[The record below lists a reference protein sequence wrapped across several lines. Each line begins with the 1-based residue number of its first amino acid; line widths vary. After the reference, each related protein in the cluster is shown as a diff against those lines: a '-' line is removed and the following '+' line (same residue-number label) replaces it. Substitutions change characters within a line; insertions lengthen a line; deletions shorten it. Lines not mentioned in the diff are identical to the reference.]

1 MFKLWSTILKDMR
14 ILTRDRLG
22 LVFMFAMPIVLALV
36 ITAVQNS
43 TFEML
48 NTNTVPMLIC
58 NRDTGEAGKQMQTAI
73 EKVGMFSLK
82 QVTPNVTDK
91 EISDRMHKKDAVIAI
106 IIPTDFTKKL
116 KEKADVI
123 AKKAL
128 QNFGMQTAKSV
139 ATIDSGVVQ
148 PITLLYHPVLQE
160 SFRHSIQGA
169 LKSALQVVQNK
180 EVLKS
185 IYFAMN
191 ETALPDS
198 LEKDLMNSQV
208 GIVEIPVSRD
218 GSRNIPNASQHN
230 VPAWTVFA
238 MFFIVI
244 SLGGSVVREKLNG
257 SFVRLK
263 TLPTNY
269 LVALISKQLTYLF
282 ITFIQALVVFS
293 MGIWLFPYMGLPRLD
308 LPADVIGVVIVTLI
322 CGWCAVS
329 YAIMIG
335 VFAKTQEQANGIG
348 AVSIVLMAA
357 VGGLL
362 VPSFAMPES
371 FQFVMKLSPL
381 HWCLEAYYGLF
392 LEGGKLKDVILN
404 IIPLLGISFAIQL
417 ITLYGLKRKNL
428 I

>member
-1 MFKLWSTILKDMR
+1 MFKLWSTILKDIR
-14 ILTRDRLG
+14 ILTRDKLG
-22 LVFMFAMPIVLALV
+22 LIFMFVMPIVLAVV

-48 NTNTVPMLIC
+48 NTNTVPMIIC
-58 NRDTGEAGKQMQTAI
+58 NRDTGEAGKQLETAI
-73 EKVGMFSLK
+73 YKVGMFRIQTVAANEK
-82 QVTPNVTDK
+82 DEV
-91 EISDRMHKKDAVIAI
+91 ISGRMHAKDAVIAI
-106 IIPTDFTKKL
+106 IIPADFSSKIKL
-116 KEKADVI
+116 KANETAQ
-123 AKKAL
+123 KAL
-128 QNFGMQTAKSV
+128 KNFGMQSV
-139 ATIDSGVVQ
+139 ENIKTDSSAIQ

-160 SFRHSIQGA
+160 TFRRSIQGA
-169 LKSALQVVQNK
+169 LRSALQVVQNK
-180 EVLKS
+180 EILRS
-185 IYFAMN
+185 LYFNLNERAM
-191 ETALPDS
+191 PDS
-198 LEKDLMNSQV
+198 MEKDLMAGQV
-208 GIVEIPVSRD
+208 LINEIPVSRS

-244 SLGGSVVREKLNG
+244 SLGGSVVREKING

-269 LVALISKQLTYLF
+269 LVSLLSKQLTYLF
-282 ITFIQALVVFS
+282 VTVMQAAVVFS
-293 MGIWLFPYMGLPRLD
+293 LGIWLFPSMGLPRLNMPD
-308 LPADVIGVVIVTLI
+308 IAGVVVVTLI

-335 VFAKTQEQANGIG
+335 VFAKTQEQSNGIG

-357 VGGLL
+357 IGGLL
-362 VPSFAMPES
+362 VPSFAMPQS

-404 IIPLLGISFAIQL
+404 ILPLLGITLAVQL

>member
-1 MFKLWSTILKDMR
+1 MFKLWSTILKDIR
-14 ILTRDRLG
+14 ILTRDKLG
-22 LVFMFAMPIVLALV
+22 LVFMFVMPIVLAIV

-48 NTNTVPMLIC
+48 NTNTIPMLMC
-58 NRDTGEAGKQMQTAI
+58 NRDTGEAGKQMETAI
-73 EKVGMFSLK
+73 IKVGMFKLK
-82 QVTPNVTDK
+82 QVTPEVTDK
-91 EISDRMHKKDAVIAI
+91 EISGRMHAKDAVVAI
-106 IIPTDFTKKL
+106 VIPADFTQKL
-116 KEKADVI
+116 KLKANET

-128 QNFGMQTAKSV
+128 KNFGMQTDTVPNNS
-139 ATIDSGVVQ
+139 DSVQ

-160 SFRHSIQGA
+160 SFRHSINGA
-169 LKSALQVVQNK
+169 LRSALQVVQNK

-185 IYFAMN
+185 LYFALN
-191 ETALPDS
+191 EKQMPDS
-198 LEKDLMNSQV
+198 FESDLMANQ
-208 GIVEIPVSRD
+208 IAINEIPVSRD

-238 MFFIVI
+238 MFFVVI

-257 SFVRLK
+257 SFIRLK

-269 LVALISKQLTYLF
+269 LVALISKQLSYLLV
-282 ITFIQALVVFS
+282 TCIQAAVVFS
-293 MGIWLFPYMGLPRLD
+293 IGIWLFPSMGLPKLN
-308 LPADVIGVVIVTLI
+308 LPADISGVVIVTLI

-371 FQFVMKLSPL
+371 FQLVMKMSPL

-392 LEGGKLKDVILN
+392 LEGGKLKDVLLN
-404 IIPLLGISFAIQL
+404 IIPLLGITLAIQL

>member
-1 MFKLWSTILKDMR
+1 MFKLWSTILKDIR
-14 ILTRDRLG
+14 ILTRDKLG
-22 LVFMFAMPIVLALV
+22 LVFMFVMPIVLAIV

-48 NTNTVPMLIC
+48 NTNTVPMLMC
-58 NRDTGEAGKQMQTAI
+58 NRDTGDAGKQMEAAI
-73 EKVGMFSLK
+73 IKVGMFDLK
-82 QVTPNVTDK
+82 QVTANVTDK
-91 EISDRMHKKDAVIAI
+91 EISDRMHAKDAVIAI
-106 IIPTDFTKKL
+106 VIPADFTQKL
-116 KEKADVI
+116 KLKADAT

-128 QNFGMQTAKSV
+128 KNFGMQSDSV
-139 ATIDSGVVQ
+139 IVADTGSIQ

-160 SFRHSIQGA
+160 SFRHSINGA
-169 LKSALQVVQNK
+169 LRSALQVVQNK

-185 IYFAMN
+185 LYFALN
-191 ETALPDS
+191 EKTMPDS
-198 LEKDLMNSQV
+198 FEDELMSNQV
-208 GIVEIPVSRD
+208 AINEVPVSRN

-269 LVALISKQLTYLF
+269 LVALLSKQIAYLMV
-282 ITFIQALVVFS
+282 TFIQAAVVFS
-293 MGIWLFPYMGLPRLD
+293 IGIWLFPSMGLPKLD
-308 LPADVIGVVIVTLI
+308 MPADITGVVIVTLI

-371 FQFVMKLSPL
+371 FQVVMKMSPL

-404 IIPLLGISFAIQL
+404 IIPLLGITLFIQL
-417 ITLYGLKRKNL
+417 ITLFGLKRKNL

>member
-1 MFKLWSTILKDMR
+1 MFKLGSTILKDIR

-22 LVFMFAMPIVLALV
+22 LIFMFVMPIVLAVV

-58 NRDTGEAGKQMQTAI
+58 NRDTGEAGKQLETAI
-73 EKVGMFSLK
+73 TKAGMFDLK
-82 QVTPNVTDK
+82 QVMPDVTDK
-91 EISDRMHKKDAVIAI
+91 EISEKMHAKDAVIAI
-106 IIPTDFTKKL
+106 IIPADFTL
-116 KEKADVI
+116 KIKQKSNET

-128 QNFGMQTAKSV
+128 RNFGMQT
-139 ATIDSGVVQ
+139 DSIINDTSSVQ

-169 LKSALQVVQNK
+169 LRSALLMVQNR

-185 IYFAMN
+185 LYFSLN
-191 ETALPDS
+191 ETNLPDS
-198 LEKDLMNSQV
+198 LEQELMSSQV
-208 GIVEIPVSRD
+208 AINEVPVSRD

-269 LVALISKQLTYLF
+269 LVALISKQITYLLV
-282 ITFIQALVVFS
+282 TFIQAAVVFS
-293 MGIWLFPYMGLPRLD
+293 IGIWLFPVMGLPKLN
-308 LPADVIGVVIVTLI
+308 LPADITGVVIVTLI

-362 VPSFAMPES
+362 VPSFAMPDS
-371 FQFVMKLSPL
+371 FTMVMKMSPL

-404 IIPLLGISFAIQL
+404 IIPLLGITFVIQL

>member
-1 MFKLWSTILKDMR
+1 MFKLWSTILKDLR

-22 LVFMFAMPIVLALV
+22 LVFMFVMPIVLAIV

-48 NTNTVPMLIC
+48 NTNTVPVLMC
-58 NRDTGEAGKQMQTAI
+58 NRDTGDAGKQMEAAI
-73 EKVGMFSLK
+73 IKVGMFDLK
-82 QVTPNVTDK
+82 QVTSNITDK
-91 EISDRMHKKDAVIAI
+91 EISDRMHAKDAVIAI
-106 IIPTDFTKKL
+106 IIPADFTKKL
-116 KEKADVI
+116 KQKADI
-123 AKKAL
+123 TAKKAL
-128 QNFGMQTAKSV
+128 KNLGMQTDSV
-139 ATIDSGVVQ
+139 LVDTSSIQ

-160 SFRHSIQGA
+160 SFRHSINGA
-169 LKSALQVVQNK
+169 LRSALQVVQNK
-180 EVLKS
+180 EILNS
-185 IYFAMN
+185 LYFALN
-191 ETALPDS
+191 EKPMPDS
-198 LEKDLMNSQV
+198 FENELISNQV
-208 GIVEIPVSRD
+208 AIKEIPVSRD

-238 MFFIVI
+238 MFFVVI

-269 LVALISKQLTYLF
+269 LVALFSKQLAYLF
-282 ITFIQALVVFS
+282 VTFIQAAVVFS
-293 MGIWLFPYMGLPRLD
+293 IGIWLFPFMGLPKLN
-308 LPADVIGVVIVTLI
+308 LPADITGVVIVTLI

-362 VPSFAMPES
+362 VPSFAMPQS
-371 FQFVMKLSPL
+371 FQFVMKMSPL

-392 LEGGKLKDVILN
+392 LEGGKLKDVLLN
-404 IIPLLGISFAIQL
+404 IIPLLGITLAIQL

>member
-1 MFKLWSTILKDMR
+1 MFKLGSTILKDIR

-22 LVFMFAMPIVLALV
+22 LVFMFVMPIVLAVV

-58 NRDTGEAGKQMQTAI
+58 NRDTGEAGKQLETAI
-73 EKVGMFSLK
+73 AKAGMFDLK
-82 QVTPNVTDK
+82 QVMPDVTDK
-91 EISDRMHKKDAVIAI
+91 EISEKMHAKDAVIAI
-106 IIPTDFTKKL
+106 IIPADFTQKIKQ
-116 KEKADVI
+116 KSNET

-128 QNFGMQTAKSV
+128 RNFGMQTDSII
-139 ATIDSGVVQ
+139 IDTNTVQ

-169 LKSALQVVQNK
+169 LRSSLLMVQNR

-185 IYFAMN
+185 LYFSLN
-191 ETALPDS
+191 ETNLPDS
-198 LEKDLMNSQV
+198 LEQELMSSQV
-208 GIVEIPVSRD
+208 AINEVPVSRD

-257 SFVRLK
+257 SFIRLK

-269 LVALISKQLTYLF
+269 LVALISKQVTYLMV
-282 ITFIQALVVFS
+282 TFIQAAVVFS
-293 MGIWLFPYMGLPRLD
+293 IGIWLFPVMGLPKLD
-308 LPADVIGVVIVTLI
+308 LPADITGVVIVTLI

-362 VPSFAMPES
+362 VPSFAMPDS
-371 FQFVMKLSPL
+371 FTMVMKMSPL

-404 IIPLLGISFAIQL
+404 IIPLLVITCIIQL

>member
-1 MFKLWSTILKDMR
+1 MFKLWSTILKDIR
-14 ILTRDRLG
+14 ILTRDKLG
-22 LVFMFAMPIVLALV
+22 LIFMFVMPIVLAVV

-48 NTNTVPMLIC
+48 NTNTVPMIIC
-58 NRDTGEAGKQMQTAI
+58 NRDTGEAGKQLETAI
-73 EKVGMFSLK
+73 YKVGMFRIQTVAANEK
-82 QVTPNVTDK
+82 DEV
-91 EISDRMHKKDAVIAI
+91 ISGRMHAKDAVIAI
-106 IIPTDFTKKL
+106 IIPSDFSSKIKL
-116 KEKADVI
+116 KANETAQ
-123 AKKAL
+123 KAL
-128 QNFGMQTAKSV
+128 KNFGMQSV
-139 ATIDSGVVQ
+139 DNIKVDSSAIQ

-160 SFRHSIQGA
+160 TFRRSIQGA
-169 LKSALQVVQNK
+169 LRSALQVVQNK
-180 EVLKS
+180 EILRS
-185 IYFAMN
+185 LYFNLNERAM
-191 ETALPDS
+191 PDS
-198 LEKDLMNSQV
+198 MEKDLMAGQV
-208 GIVEIPVSRD
+208 LINEIPVSRS

-244 SLGGSVVREKLNG
+244 SLGGSVVREKING

-269 LVALISKQLTYLF
+269 LVSLLSKQLTYLF
-282 ITFIQALVVFS
+282 VTVMQAAVVFS
-293 MGIWLFPYMGLPRLD
+293 LGIWLFPSMGLPRLNMPD
-308 LPADVIGVVIVTLI
+308 IAGVVVVTLI

-335 VFAKTQEQANGIG
+335 VFAKTQEQSNGIG

-362 VPSFAMPES
+362 VPSFAMPQS

-392 LEGGKLKDVILN
+392 LEGGKLKDVLLN
-404 IIPLLGISFAIQL
+404 ILPLLGITLAVQL
-417 ITLYGLKRKNL
+417 ITLYGLKRK
-428 I
+428 ISFE

>member
-1 MFKLWSTILKDMR
+1 MFKLGSTILKDIR

-22 LVFMFAMPIVLALV
+22 LVFMFVMPIVLAVV

-58 NRDTGEAGKQMQTAI
+58 NRDTGEAGKQLETAI
-73 EKVGMFSLK
+73 AKAGMFDLK
-82 QVTPNVTDK
+82 QVMPDVTDK
-91 EISDRMHKKDAVIAI
+91 AISEKMHAKDAVIAI
-106 IIPTDFTKKL
+106 IIPADFTQKIKQ
-116 KEKADVI
+116 KSNET

-128 QNFGMQTAKSV
+128 RNFGMQT
-139 ATIDSGVVQ
+139 DSIIHDTSSIQ

-160 SFRHSIQGA
+160 SFRQSIQGA
-169 LKSALQVVQNK
+169 LRSSLLMVQNR

-185 IYFAMN
+185 LYFSLN
-191 ETALPDS
+191 ETNLPDS
-198 LEKDLMNSQV
+198 LEQELMNSQV
-208 GIVEIPVSRD
+208 AINEIPVSRD

-269 LVALISKQLTYLF
+269 LVALISKQFTYLF
-282 ITFIQALVVFS
+282 VTCIQAAVVFS
-293 MGIWLFPYMGLPRLD
+293 IGIWLFPVMGLPKLN
-308 LPADVIGVVIVTLI
+308 LPADITGVVIVTLI

-362 VPSFAMPES
+362 VPSFAMPDS
-371 FQFVMKLSPL
+371 FTMVMKMSPL

-404 IIPLLGISFAIQL
+404 IIPLLGITMAIQL

>member
-1 MFKLWSTILKDMR
+1 MR

-22 LVFMFAMPIVLALV
+22 LVFMFVMPIVLAVV

-58 NRDTGEAGKQMQTAI
+58 NRDTGEAGRQMQTAI

-91 EISDRMHKKDAVIAI
+91 EISDRMHAKDAVIAI
-106 IIPTDFTKKL
+106 IIPADFTQKL

-128 QNFGMQTAKSV
+128 QNFGMQTGKAV
-139 ATIDSGVVQ
+139 VTTNSGQVQ

-191 ETALPDS
+191 ETAIPDS

-293 MGIWLFPYMGLPRLD
+293 MGIWLFPSMGLPRLN

>member
-1 MFKLWSTILKDMR
+1 MFKLRSTILKDLR
-14 ILTRDRLG
+14 ILTRDKLG
-22 LVFMFAMPIVLALV
+22 LVFMFVMPIVLAVV

-48 NTNTVPMLIC
+48 NTNTIPMLIC
-58 NRDTGEAGKQMQTAI
+58 NRDTGEAGKQMQNAI
-73 EKVGMFSLK
+73 TKVGMFDLK
-82 QVTPNVTDK
+82 QVTPDVTDK
-91 EISDRMHKKDAVIAI
+91 EIANRMHAKDAVIAI
-106 IIPTDFTKKL
+106 IIPSDFTQKL
-116 KEKADVI
+116 KLSADQI

-128 QNFGMQTAKSV
+128 NNFGMATDSLITADTS
-139 ATIDSGVVQ
+139 SNQ

-169 LKSALQVVQNK
+169 LKSSLQMVQNK

-185 IYFAMN
+185 LYFSLN
-191 ETALPDS
+191 ETSLPDS
-198 LEKDLMNSQV
+198 LEKDLMQSQV
-208 GIVEIPVSRD
+208 AINEIPVSRG

-238 MFFIVI
+238 MFFVVI

-257 SFVRLK
+257 SFIRLK

-269 LVALISKQLTYLF
+269 LVALISKQLSYLF
-282 ITFIQALVVFS
+282 VTCIQAAVVFAI
-293 MGIWLFPYMGLPRLD
+293 GIWLFPFMGLPKLD
-308 LPADVIGVVIVTLI
+308 LPADLTGVVIVTLI

-335 VFAKTQEQANGIG
+335 VFANTQEQANGIG

-381 HWCLEAYYGLF
+381 YWCLEAYYGLF
-392 LEGGKLKDVILN
+392 LEGGKLKDVVLN
-404 IIPLLGISFAIQL
+404 IIPLLGITLIIQL

>member
-1 MFKLWSTILKDMR
+1 MFKLRSTILKDIR
-14 ILTRDRLG
+14 ILTRDKLG
-22 LVFMFAMPIVLALV
+22 LVFMFVMPIVLAVV

-48 NTNTVPMLIC
+48 NTNTVPMLLC
-58 NRDTGEAGKQMQTAI
+58 NRDTGEAGKQLETAIGKAGMFRMQTIGASETDEAI
-73 EKVGMFSLK
+73 SG
-82 QVTPNVTDK
+82 
-91 EISDRMHKKDAVIAI
+91 RMHSKDAVIAI
-106 IIPTDFTKKL
+106 IIPSDFSNKIRS
-116 KEKADVI
+116 KANET
-123 AKKAL
+123 ALKAL
-128 QNFGMQTAKSV
+128 KNFGMQA
-139 ATIDSGVVQ
+139 DSIKTDSSSIQ

-160 SFRHSIQGA
+160 SFRQSIQGA
-169 LKSALQVVQNK
+169 LRGALQVVQNK

-185 IYFAMN
+185 LYFSLNEKAM
-191 ETALPDS
+191 PDS
-198 LEKDLMNSQV
+198 LEKELMGSQV
-208 GIVEIPVSRD
+208 AINEIPVSRS

-269 LVALISKQLTYLF
+269 LVSLLSKQLTYLF
-282 ITFIQALVVFS
+282 VTVLQAAVVFS
-293 MGIWLFPYMGLPRLD
+293 LGIWVFPSMGLPRLD
-308 LPADVIGVVIVTLI
+308 LPADIIGVSIVTLI

-335 VFAKTQEQANGIG
+335 VFAKTQEQSNGIG

-362 VPSFAMPES
+362 VPSFAMPQS

-392 LEGGKLKDVILN
+392 LEGGKLKDVVLN
-404 IIPLLGISFAIQL
+404 ILPLLGITFIIQAA
-417 ITLYGLKRKNL
+417 TLFGLKRKNL

>member
-1 MFKLWSTILKDMR
+1 MFKLWSTILKDIL
-14 ILTRDRLG
+14 ILTRDKLG
-22 LVFMFAMPIVLALV
+22 LIFMFVMPIVLAIV

-48 NTNTVPMLIC
+48 NTNTVPMLLC
-58 NRDTGEAGKQMQTAI
+58 NRDTGDAGKQLETAI
-73 EKVGMFSLK
+73 TKVGMFDLK

-91 EISDRMHKKDAVIAI
+91 EISNRMHAKDAVIAI
-106 IIPTDFTKKL
+106 IIPADFTFKIKQ
-116 KEKADVI
+116 KANET
-123 AKKAL
+123 AAKAL
-128 QNFGMQTAKSV
+128 HNFGLQT
-139 ATIDSGVVQ
+139 DSLKTDNSIVQ

-169 LKSALQVVQNK
+169 LRSALQMVQSK

-185 IYFAMN
+185 MYFSIN
-191 ETALPDS
+191 EKQLPDS
-198 LEKDLMNSQV
+198 LENELLSNQ
-208 GIVEIPVSRD
+208 ITINEIPVSRD

-244 SLGGSVVREKLNG
+244 SLGSSVVREKLNG

-282 ITFIQALVVFS
+282 VTVVQAAVVFS
-293 MGIWLFPYMGLPRLD
+293 IGIWLFPSMGLPKLN
-308 LPADVIGVVIVTLI
+308 LPADITGVVIVTLI

-371 FQFVMKLSPL
+371 FRFVMKLSPL

-392 LEGGKLKDVILN
+392 LEGGKLKDVVLN
-404 IIPLLGISFAIQL
+404 ILPLLGITFVIQL

>member
-1 MFKLWSTILKDMR
+1 MFKLSSTILKDVR

-22 LVFMFAMPIVLALV
+22 LIFMFVMPIVLAVV

-48 NTNTVPMLIC
+48 NTNTVPMLLC
-58 NRDTGEAGKQMQTAI
+58 NRDTGDAGKQLETAI
-73 EKVGMFSLK
+73 TKAGMFDLK
-82 QVTPNVTDK
+82 QVMPDVTDK
-91 EISDRMHKKDAVIAI
+91 EISEKMHAKDAVIAI
-106 IIPTDFTKKL
+106 IIPADFTQKV
-116 KEKADVI
+116 KEKAGET

-128 QNFGMQTAKSV
+128 RNFGMQT
-139 ATIDSGVVQ
+139 DSIIPGTGSMQ

-169 LKSALQVVQNK
+169 LRSALLMVQNR
-180 EVLKS
+180 EVLES
-185 IYFAMN
+185 MYFSLN
-191 ETALPDS
+191 ETHLPES
-198 LEKDLMNSQV
+198 LEQELMSSQV
-208 GIVEIPVSRD
+208 AINEVPVSRD

-269 LVALISKQLTYLF
+269 LVALISKQFTYLLV
-282 ITFIQALVVFS
+282 TFIQAAVVFS
-293 MGIWLFPYMGLPRLD
+293 IGIWLFPVMGLPKLN
-308 LPADVIGVVIVTLI
+308 LPADITGVVIVTLI

-362 VPSFAMPES
+362 VPSFAMPDS
-371 FQFVMKLSPL
+371 FTMVMKISPL

-404 IIPLLGISFAIQL
+404 IIPLLGITGVIQL

>member
-1 MFKLWSTILKDMR
+1 MFKLWSTILKDIR
-14 ILTRDRLG
+14 ILTRDKLG
-22 LVFMFAMPIVLALV
+22 LIFMFVMPIVLAVV

-43 TFEML
+43 TFEIL
-48 NTNTVPMLIC
+48 NTNTVPMLLC
-58 NRDTGEAGKQMQTAI
+58 NRDTGEAGKQLETAI
-73 EKVGMFSLK
+73 LKVGMFNLK

-91 EISDRMHKKDAVIAI
+91 EISAMMHSKDAVIAI
-106 IIPTDFTKKL
+106 IIPADFTAKIKQ
-116 KEKADVI
+116 KANETAV
-123 AKKAL
+123 KAL
-128 QNFGMQTAKSV
+128 NNFGMQTDSV
-139 ATIDSGVVQ
+139 KPDSSSIQ
-148 PITLLYHPVLQE
+148 PISLLYHPVLQA

-169 LKSALQVVQNK
+169 LRSSLQMVQSK

-185 IYFAMN
+185 LYFSLN
-191 ETALPDS
+191 EKELPDS
-198 LEKDLMNSQV
+198 LENELMSNQ
-208 GIVEIPVSRD
+208 IVINEIPVSRD
-218 GSRNIPNASQHN
+218 GNRNIPNASQHN

-238 MFFIVI
+238 MFFVVI

-269 LVALISKQLTYLF
+269 LIALISKQLTYLF
-282 ITFIQALVVFS
+282 VTFVQAAVVFS
-293 MGIWLFPYMGLPRLD
+293 IGIWIFPFMGLPKLN
-308 LPADVIGVVIVTLI
+308 LPADITGVIIVTLI

-329 YAIMIG
+329 YAILIG
-335 VFAKTQEQANGIG
+335 VFSKTQEQSNGIG

-362 VPSFAMPES
+362 VPSFAMPQS

-404 IIPLLGISFAIQL
+404 ILPLLGITFIIQL

>member
-1 MFKLWSTILKDMR
+1 MFKLWSTILKDLR

-22 LVFMFAMPIVLALV
+22 LVFMFVMPIVLAIV

-48 NTNTVPMLIC
+48 NTNTVPMLMC
-58 NRDTGEAGKQMQTAI
+58 NRDTGDAGKQMEAAI
-73 EKVGMFSLK
+73 IKVGMFDLK
-82 QVTPNVTDK
+82 QVTSNITDK
-91 EISDRMHKKDAVIAI
+91 EISDRMHSKDAVIAI
-106 IIPTDFTKKL
+106 IIPADFTKKL
-116 KEKADVI
+116 QQKAGET

-128 QNFGMQTAKSV
+128 KNLGMQTDSV
-139 ATIDSGVVQ
+139 LVDAGSIQ

-160 SFRHSIQGA
+160 SFRHSINGA
-169 LKSALQVVQNK
+169 LRSALQVVQNK
-180 EVLKS
+180 EVLNS
-185 IYFAMN
+185 LYFALN
-191 ETALPDS
+191 EKPMPNS
-198 LEKDLMNSQV
+198 FENELMSNQV
-208 GIVEIPVSRD
+208 AIKEIPVSRD

-238 MFFIVI
+238 MFFVVI

-269 LVALISKQLTYLF
+269 LVALFSKQLAYLF
-282 ITFIQALVVFS
+282 VTCIQAAVVFS
-293 MGIWLFPYMGLPRLD
+293 IGIWLFPTMGLPKLN
-308 LPADVIGVVIVTLI
+308 LPADITGVVIVTLI

-362 VPSFAMPES
+362 VPSFAMPQS
-371 FQFVMKLSPL
+371 FQIVMKMSPL

-392 LEGGKLKDVILN
+392 LEGGKLKDVLLN
-404 IIPLLGISFAIQL
+404 IIPLLGITLAIQL